1 MVSNLLYYVILFF
14 KITHVTVSY
23 LYPYLYSCL
32 CSCILELYDTFTQS
46 WQPPSGLMYKLNF
59 DAAVFANREASSV
72 GAVICNEKGEVMAA
86 LSAKGSAV
94 DDSEEAEVLV
104 C

>member
-1 MVSNLLYYVILFF
+1 
-14 KITHVTVSY
+14 
-23 LYPYLYSCL
+23 
-32 CSCILELYDTFTQS
+32 
-46 WQPPSGLMYKLNF
+46 MYKLNF

-72 GAVICNEKGEVMAA
+72 GAVIHNEKGEVMAA

-94 DDSEEAEVLV
+94 DDNEEAEVLV